1 MKKLLI
7 PCLCAA
13 LLLSAL
19 AGCGEA
25 GTQATLEPLPGVS
38 ASAAPES
45 PAAEYDWDAL
55 RETYGDDTVVLTVN
69 GDEVR
74 WDEFFYWFHT
84 DYDRY
89 FSGRSLDESI
99 DGETTVG
106 EYLAMNAASYCVQY
120 HVLAQ
125 LEEEKGIELTAED
138 EEIIAEAQ
146 RSDIEEQIG
155 EDGTLEDLYEYLDT
169 IYITPELYDFMT
181 RTMTLYPRMFI
192 VLYGEEGAKLS
203 DGETLET
210 AERYGF
216 MTVKHILFGTVDE
229 NGESLSEG
237 EKEAQKTLAQDSLN
251 ELLAV
256 PEAEREALF
265 DEMMERYSTDPGLEA
280 YPEGYCF
287 APGTM
292 VTEFESAAS
301 ALSPGG
307 ISSVVESAN
316 GYHILLRKSL
326 TPEDSVLL
334 SGLTEPVTLRYA
346 AAEIL
351 LNELYTGAVAAAE
364 AAYTEDFAE
373 GSGWLERLSAS

>member
-1 MKKLLI
+1 M
-7 PCLCAA
+7 
-13 LLLSAL
+13 
-19 AGCGEA
+19 
-25 GTQATLEPLPGVS
+25 
-38 ASAAPES
+38 
-45 PAAEYDWDAL
+45 
-55 RETYGDDTVVLTVN
+55 
-69 GDEVR
+69 
-74 WDEFFYWFHT
+74 
-84 DYDRY
+84 
-89 FSGRSLDESI
+89 
-99 DGETTVG
+99 
-106 EYLAMNAASYCVQY
+106 
-120 HVLAQ
+120 
-125 LEEEKGIELTAED
+125 
-138 EEIIAEAQ
+138 
-146 RSDIEEQIG
+146 
-155 EDGTLEDLYEYLDT
+155 
-169 IYITPELYDFMT
+169 
-181 RTMTLYPRMFI
+181 
-192 VLYGEEGAKLS
+192 
-203 DGETLET
+203 
-210 AERYGF
+210 
-216 MTVKHILFGTVDE
+216 DE

-265 DEMMERYSTDPGLEA
+265 DELMEKYSTDPGLEA

-351 LNELYTGAVAAAE
+351 LNELYTGAVADAE
-364 AAYTEDFAE
+364 VAYTEDFAE
-373 GSGWLERLSAS
+373 GSGWLEKLSA